1 MIRPMK
7 ARTRDWD
14 TELRKSRAR
23 QNQTTVDDIRY
34 EGYLVAFY
42 LWPRKCVCLA
52 TAIIS
57 TRFEVDTTICCLVI
71 AFLLMIRYVTLWP
84 WPLTFW
90 SRSAVIHGWSH
101 GQHIHQVWKS
111 YDYHIW
117 VVISQRIPLT
127 MHLQPLRM
135 RRITWPMHCVGAI
148 FSHVFEIPSM
158 TPICVFTIQLFMR
171 LRWRLR
177 AVYRRKLSPVEI
189 WPQNCGFR
197 RKGFKC

>member
-1 MIRPMK
+1 MIKQMK
-7 ARTRDWD
+7 ARITRDWD
-14 TELRKSRAR
+14 TELRESRAR

-42 LWPRKCVCLA
+42 LWPRKCVCFA

-135 RRITWPMHCVGAI
+135 RRITWLMHCVGAI

-158 TPICVFTIQLFMR
+158 TRSVYSLYNFLWGYDGVFKSR
-171 LRWRLR
+171 LQEKIKSRRNLAPKLR
-177 AVYRRKLSPVEI
+177 FSK
-189 WPQNCGFR
+189 
-197 RKGFKC
+197 KGV